1 MVCILHTLQ
10 WSPFQIFVKFNNSE
24 VNNIHAFEV
33 IQLFHLSILA
43 CESMVFYKCSAFFIL
58 QCNTV
63 ECLYF
68 DLCSN
73 NSRHPESLSINEV
86 RHPQGSKDVYT
97 DTKCS
102 DVS

>member
-43 CESMVFYKCSAFFIL
+43 CESMVFYKCSAYSSVIQL
-58 QCNTV
+58 NASTLTCAPIT
-63 ECLYF
+63 L
-68 DLCSN
+68 DTL
-73 NSRHPESLSINEV
+73 RAHPST
-86 RHPQGSKDVYT
+86 R
-97 DTKCS
+97 
-102 DVS
+102 